1 MSTLL
6 SPLHLLTLLPL
17 TAPIQDPVADEP
29 AFPAS
34 TALAEGV
41 SPDALTDL
49 HQLVQSF
56 VDEDEIVGGELLVVK
71 GGKTILHEAYGLS
84 DVEAK
89 TPMSKGSVFCV
100 RSMTKPIIGTAIMM
114 LLDDKVIRLN
124 DPISKHLPAFDV
136 DGKREITVEHLLTHT
151 SGLPFSLIATHDPRE
166 LASLDYV
173 VGLGAAGDLECE
185 PGTDFRYSD
194 QGADTLTALIAAVA
208 EMPAE
213 QFVRTRILDP
223 LSMHDTTCLM
233 TKDHALRRRALPAY
247 VGSKGAWT
255 QFWGPDDEALFPIFL
270 GSQGMYS
277 TVEDYGRFLDFR
289 MRRGRVAGERLLAGR
304 NQRKALEPGPHD
316 CRIPTAIAGLKGSY
330 GFLMQLW
337 FDAEPAEDQDAELVA
352 FGHTGSDG
360 TFAWAF
366 PEQQA
371 MVLFFT
377 QSRGTTTGLRVEQA
391 LGELFLGVPFDANDL
406 APPFEEY
413 MGYYWEGEGDL
424 YRAIVR
430 DGDDLALEVMAKVV
444 VPLTYL
450 GEDRWRMRPNP
461 AIVLEFDRDENG
473 VITGYHIGDH
483 QEFRF
488 TPPDDFPTTD
498 EIAAKVAKAHRLDL
512 LESLGPLRITSDIV
526 IESQGMTGETTVQL
540 AWPNQFRYDS
550 VFPATWETVAYDG
563 KVARSKSAMEDLM
576 ILEGER
582 AASVRSNH
590 MLALQGDWSAWHP
603 KLEVV
608 QRITDDERLIYLVR
622 AGDTT
627 APAPTM
633 YVDWD
638 SGHVRMVDSVTH
650 AGAAGRMGMRVKY
663 EDYREI
669 EGMSIPHRMV
679 LQMANPV
686 IGDIVSTVTKVET
699 GVEIA
704 ARTFEL
710 KD

>member
-1 MSTLL
+1 MSIMIFPLSLLVTL
-6 SPLHLLTLLPL
+6 TL
-17 TAPIQDPVADEP
+17 TAPIQEPAADEP
-29 AFPAS
+29 YFPAS

-71 GGKTILHEAYGLS
+71 NGKTILHESYGLS
-84 DVEAK
+84 DFDAQ
-89 TPMSKGSVFCV
+89 TPMAKDGVFCV

-124 DPISKHLPAFDV
+124 DPIAKYLPAFDV

-151 SGLPFSLIATHDPRE
+151 SGLPFSRIAAHDPRE
-166 LASLDYV
+166 LESLDYV
-173 VGLGAAGDLECE
+173 VGLGATGDLECE
-185 PGTDFRYSD
+185 PGTEFHYSD
-194 QGADTLTALIAAVA
+194 QGADTLTVLIQTVA

-213 QFVRTRILDP
+213 QFVRARILDP

-233 TKDHALRRRALPAY
+233 TRNHVLRRRALPAY
-247 VGSKGAWT
+247 IGSNGTWT

-304 NQRKALEPGPHD
+304 NQRKALEAGPHD
-316 CRIPTAIAGLKGSY
+316 CKIPTAIAGLQCSY
-330 GFLMQLW
+330 GYLMQLW
-337 FDAEPAEDQDAELVA
+337 FDAEPPEDQDAELVA
-352 FGHTGSDG
+352 FGHNGSDG

-377 QSRGTTTGLRVEQA
+377 QSRGTTIGLRVEEA
-391 LGELFLGVPFDANDL
+391 LGELLLGVPFDANDL

-430 DGDDLALEVMAKVV
+430 DGDDLALEVLAKGI
-444 VPLTYL
+444 VPLTYI
-450 GEDRWRMRPNP
+450 GEDRWKMRPNP
-461 AIVLEFDRDENG
+461 SVVLEFDRDENG
-473 VITGYHIGDH
+473 LITGYHIGDH

-488 TPPDDFPTTD
+488 TAPDDFPTVD
-498 EIAAKVAKAHRLDL
+498 EIAAKVVQTHRLDL
-512 LESLGPLRITSDIV
+512 LESVGPLRMTGESV
-526 IESQGMTGETTVQL
+526 IESQNMTGRTTAQF

-550 VFPATWETVAYDG
+550 VFPTLSETVAYDG
-563 KVARSKSAMEDLM
+563 TTARSESSFEERTT
-576 ILEGER
+576 LEGVR
-582 AASVRSNH
+582 ADSIRNAH
-590 MLALQGDWSAWHP
+590 MLAVQGDWKSWHS
-603 KLEVV
+603 KLEVI
-608 QRITDDERLIYLVR
+608 QRITEDDRPIYLVR
-622 AGDTT
+622 AGDAT

-633 YVDWD
+633 YVDWT
-638 SGHVRMVDSVTH
+638 SGHVLMLDSTPDV
-650 AGAAGRMGMRVKY
+650 GAQGRVGMRTKY
-663 EDYREI
+663 EDYRDVA
-669 EGMSIPHRMV
+669 GMSIPHRMV
-679 LQMANPV
+679 VQLANPV